1 MKTKELLATQL
12 PTSPRV
18 DALFARGTIF
28 VMTSNY
34 PPDGLYPNGLQRINF
49 LPTIDMIKR
58 RFDVVEVDHGT
69 DYRLRT
75 LEQMDAFL
83 VPADEAA
90 DKHLAKDF
98 EKIAGTKGESGE
110 IEVLERKLKVQR
122 RAAGVIWF
130 DFDTLCGGNRSQNDY
145 LEIAREHH
153 TLILSRV
160 PKMSAAMA
168 SEARRF
174 TWLIDVLYDHRVKLL
189 VSAECQAYDLY
200 VEGRQASEFHR
211 TVSRLIEMRSRDYLA
226 EAHRIA

>member
-1 MKTKELLATQL
+1 MGLLQGAIGAVRSIRSEHEIHPAAEVPVRIRTDDAGRRELLAREHVAIRTL
-12 PTSPRV
+12 AKTAG
-18 DALFARGTIF
+18 DL
-28 VMTSNY
+28 
-34 PPDGLYPNGLQRINF
+34 
-49 LPTIDMIKR
+49 
-58 RFDVVEVDHGT
+58 VVEPRGGDRPKGSV
-69 DYRLRT
+69 
-75 LEQMDAFL
+75 MN
-83 VPADEAA
+83 AA
-90 DKHLAKDF
+90 
-98 EKIAGTKGESGE
+98 GE

-122 RAAGVIWF
+122 MAPGVIWF
-130 DFDTLCGGNRSQNDY
+130 DFDTLCAGNRSQNDY
-145 LEIAREHH
+145 LEIAREYH

-226 EAHRIA
+226 EAHRVD